1 MKNTGSPRLG
11 GNALHFRRSPFTIA
25 MLMFSSLPLAATAQ
39 EAGATPAAAASA
51 AGAGAAE
58 SRLSEV
64 KVSGQQIGDD
74 YNAGVS
80 SVGSKTPTAIRDI
93 PQTVTVINRSVLDA
107 QGATSLVDA
116 LRNVPGITLSA
127 GEGSQI
133 GNNINLRGF
142 SARTDIYLDGFRDR
156 GQYQRDIFA
165 LDAVEVLEGSASLL
179 FGRGSTGGIINQVSK
194 RPQLKP
200 VGEVDLSLGSDNYY
214 RTTADIGQA
223 LSKDSAYRLEVM
235 GQYVEATRNSV
246 IKKKDYG
253 VAPSISFGIGT
264 PTQITLSLLSQHN
277 NDVPDYGFPV
287 VQLGGQSQARP
298 LNVPWKNYYGFANNN
313 YDQDVNV
320 FGADLTHKFDGGLT
334 LRSNTQY
341 SQYHT
346 DPAATPLSSL
356 RFQAAN
362 GNWCTYNMASG
373 NAAGCPVMAT
383 PAAGTPLS
391 QLNISAQLLDRSI
404 RDTSLFNQTDL
415 LLDVRTGPLLHH
427 LAAGTEIGR
436 DEYTNNYA
444 SWYNFNYNNGTGLA
458 ASQVAIFNLAT
469 GNDSGIPSGANV
481 FRVPNNVTQ
490 TNANTLA
497 GYFNDQIDIGKQW
510 KLIGGLRWDQFS
522 ADQSVLT
529 YCYTPSTTTCVGVPA
544 GAAGLTLNNTDPAQT
559 AAVQAHNA
567 LVLQH
572 PVLTNYSSSHTD
584 YHFSPRAGLIW
595 QPDPV
600 QSYYFSWGTSFDPLA
615 ETVNNLPTSGTAA
628 GQYAAGGGDAPE
640 KNESYE
646 VGAKWDLLKGELS
659 VDTALFQVE
668 KTNARIQDPASLD
681 YVLAGKERVRGGE
694 LKFTGRILPGWQ
706 VIGGYTYL
714 SGKLLSSPQAANS
727 GYALP
732 NAPKNTA
739 TLWTTY
745 DFLQHWE
752 VGGGFT
758 YSSNIP
764 VTSITGTAV
773 ITTPQVVPGY
783 TRADATAAY
792 LARKWSLRLNLTNL
806 TDRDYFAAASGARV
820 TPADGRREVLTFS
833 YYFR

>member
-1 MKNTGSPRLG
+1 MNRLGSPLFHR
-11 GNALHFRRSPFTIA
+11 NPFA
-25 MLMFSSLPLAATAQ
+25 VAVLMLSTLPLSAAAQ
-39 EAGATPAAAASA
+39 DSAAPQAAAAA
-51 AGAGAAE
+51 DE

-64 KVSGQQIGDD
+64 KVHGREDEQDFNS
-74 YNAGVS
+74 GVS
-80 SVGSKTPTAIRDI
+80 TVGAKTPTAVRDL
-93 PQTVTVINRSVLDA
+93 PQTVTVINRSVLDS

-200 VGEVDLSLGSDNYY
+200 VGEVGLSLGSDNFY
-214 RTTADIGQA
+214 RSTADIGDA
-223 LSKDSAYRLEVM
+223 LSKDSAYRVEVM

-246 IKKKDYG
+246 IRKKDYG

-277 NDVPDYGFPV
+277 NDLPDYGFPV

-298 LNVPWKNYYGFANNN
+298 LNVPWHNYYGFSNNS
-313 YDQDVNV
+313 YGQDVNV
-320 FGADLTHKFDGGLT
+320 FAADLSHKFGNGLT

-362 GNWCTYNMASG
+362 GNWCTYGMAAG
-373 NAAGCPVMAT
+373 NAAGCPVQAT

-404 RDTSLFNQTDL
+404 RDSSLFNQTDL
-415 LLDVRTGPLLHH
+415 LFELHTGPLLHH
-427 LAAGTEIGR
+427 LVAGTEIGR

-444 SWYNFNYNNGTGLA
+444 SWFNFNYNNGTGLA
-458 ASQVAIFNLAT
+458 ASQVAIFNLAS
-469 GNDSGIPSGANV
+469 GNDSSIPSGANV
-481 FRVPNNVTQ
+481 YRVPNNRTQ

-497 GYFNDQIDIGKQW
+497 GYFNDQIDIGTHW
-510 KLIGGLRWDQFS
+510 KLIAGLRWDQFS
-522 ADQSVLT
+522 ANQNVLT
-529 YCYTPSTTTCVGVPA
+529 YCYTPNTTTCVNTPA
-544 GAAGLTLNNTDPAQT
+544 GSAGLILNNADPTQT

-567 LVLQH
+567 QVLQS
-572 PVLTNYSSSHTD
+572 PVLTYYGASHTD
-584 YHFSPRAGLIW
+584 YQFSPRAGLIW
-595 QPDPV
+595 QPDLV
-600 QSYYFSWGTSFDPLA
+600 QSYYFAWGTSFDPLA

-646 VGAKWDLLKGELS
+646 IGAKWDLLKGNLS
-659 VDTALFQVE
+659 LDSALFQVE
-668 KTNARIQDPASLD
+668 KTNARIQDPATLD

-694 LKFTGRILPGWQ
+694 LKVTGRILPGWQ
-706 VIGGYTYL
+706 VIGGYTFL
-714 SGKLLSSPQAANS
+714 SGKLLSSPQGGNS
-727 GYALP
+727 GFALP

-739 TLWTTY
+739 TLWSTY
-745 DFLQHWE
+745 DFLRHWE

-764 VTSITGTAV
+764 VTNITGSSV

-783 TRADATAAY
+783 TRADLTAAY
-792 LARKWSLRLNLTNL
+792 LARKWNLRLNVMNL

-820 TPADGRREVLTFS
+820 TPADGRREVLTFT